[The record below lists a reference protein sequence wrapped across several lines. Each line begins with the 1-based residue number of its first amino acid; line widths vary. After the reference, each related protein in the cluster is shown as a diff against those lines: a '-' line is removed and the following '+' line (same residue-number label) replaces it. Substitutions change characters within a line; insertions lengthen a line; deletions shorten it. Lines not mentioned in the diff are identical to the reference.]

1 MVDFATLGVGMDT
14 SALLRGKTALTDVS
28 TAAVGAERSADR
40 AGRAFGG
47 MGRGLGVMAA
57 AALSAASAMA
67 LMGSSIRAARAF
79 SGALAETGTLING
92 NAQEMAAIE
101 VAASRMARTF
111 GTTAT
116 AQVEA
121 FYQAISAG
129 STSAA
134 QATELLEAAN
144 RLAIGGVT
152 TTTVAVG
159 ALSTA
164 INSYGA
170 ANLSAAE
177 ASDILFT
184 GVRLGVTTIDELA
197 GAVGNVLPIANALGI
212 GFEEVVAATAALTT
226 QGLTTAQS
234 VTGLRAALVA
244 VTGPT
249 SEARDLAAS
258 LGLEFNSTSLTAQGF
273 AGFMQSVIDATG
285 GSTDSMRTLF
295 GSVEATTAVMALAGG
310 GAAALATGLD
320 AMTDS
325 AGATQAA
332 FDIVADS
339 LNQRMT
345 VALATLADIAR
356 DFGGV
361 LLAVAVPALE
371 TFASV
376 AELAADNADKLL
388 YVLPFLIAPLASIA
402 FSAAA
407 SAVSLGA
414 AGVAAF
420 TLTGIMTAATTAATF
435 MWVALGGPVGVAV
448 ALAAGLMLIVN
459 ANREVRDT
467 AVLATQAHEQYEV
480 AIRGVVE
487 ASGLSAA
494 GDYVRDLEAQMEASL
509 AAAVADRDLM
519 EARMLLASMTD
530 PDAYLMFGA
539 QMDEMVRTIAR
550 IRAEMEGLGSA
561 ADVVVPAL
569 APIVPILDDA
579 AVEAGNAATAAGML
593 ARTIET
599 LGQSEMGGLVG
610 QIMNVAGALGIAA
623 DEAARAVGGIR
634 ALAIFQAEGGG
645 GRGGDP
651 RSFIPGNSAADMDL
665 TAADAFLANLNRP
678 SLGGGGGGGGGGA
691 DREAPLTALQAM
703 LGPDDPTDAIEA
715 WYETANTALADAQL
729 LERGMLEEHASYR
742 LQIEQSYSDQL
753 MALRRSQQDED
764 LGHYQSFFG
773 TMAGVFQSGGERML
787 GISKAFGLAE
797 AAVSMWRG
805 AAKALE
811 LPFPASL
818 AAWGQVIATGA
829 KALQGISSAK
839 PGNPGI
845 SSGGQAASAAAPPPQ
860 SQNVIID
867 LVGATGRQIDQF
879 QAFADTFNEAS
890 RQGLMTNVTVRG
902 A

>member
-1 MVDFATLGVGMDT
+1 LETQFGGSAAAARDTLGG
-14 SALLRGKTALTDVS
+14 ALGSLRNAFGDLFELSGPGSEALRAS
-28 TAAVGAERSADR
+28 IERLTAAVAKPEFFAAVQSIGTAL
-40 AGRAFGG
+40 F
-47 MGRGLGVMAA
+47 AA
-57 AALSAASAMA
+57 AEMGVNALVGLS
-67 LMGSSIRAARAF
+67 
-79 SGALAETGTLING
+79 
-92 NAQEMAAIE
+92 
-101 VAASRMARTF
+101 
-111 GTTAT
+111 
-116 AQVEA
+116 EA
-121 FYQAISAG
+121 F
-129 STSAA
+129 TF
-134 QATELLEAAN
+134 
-144 RLAIGGVT
+144 VT
-152 TTTVAVG
+152 
-159 ALSTA
+159 
-164 INSYGA
+164 
-170 ANLSAAE
+170 
-177 ASDILFT
+177 
-184 GVRLGVTTIDELA
+184 
-197 GAVGNVLPIANALGI
+197 
-212 GFEEVVAATAALTT
+212 
-226 QGLTTAQS
+226 
-234 VTGLRAALVA
+234 
-244 VTGPT
+244 
-249 SEARDLAAS
+249 
-258 LGLEFNSTSLTAQGF
+258 
-273 AGFMQSVIDATG
+273 
-285 GSTDSMRTLF
+285 
-295 GSVEATTAVMALAGG
+295 
-310 GAAALATGLD
+310 
-320 AMTDS
+320 
-325 AGATQAA
+325 
-332 FDIVADS
+332 
-339 LNQRMT
+339 
-345 VALATLADIAR
+345 
-356 DFGGV
+356 
-361 LLAVAVPALE
+361 
-371 TFASV
+371 
-376 AELAADNADKLL
+376 DNADKLL

-402 FSAAA
+402 FSAGSAA
-407 SAVSLGA
+407 ISLGVAGIA
-414 AGVAAF
+414 AL
-420 TLTGIMTAATTAATF
+420 TLTGIMTTATTAATF
-435 MWVALGGPVGVAV
+435 MWLALGGPVGVAV
-448 ALAAGLMLIVN
+448 GLAAGLMLIVN

-480 AIRGVVE
+480 AIRGVIE
-487 ASGLSAA
+487 ASGISAA
-494 GDYVRDLEAQMEASL
+494 GDYVRSLEAQTQASMN
-509 AAAVADRDLM
+509 AAKADLDLM
-519 EARMLLASMTD
+519 EARMLLASTTD

-579 AVEAGNAATAAGML
+579 AVEAGNAAAAAATL

-678 SLGGGGGGGGGGA
+678 SLGGGGGGGVT

-715 WYETANTALADAQL
+715 WYETANTALAEAQL

-839 PGNPGI
+839 PGSTGF
-845 SSGGQAASAAAPPPQ
+845 SGGAQAAAAPPPPLT
-860 SQNVIID
+860 QNVVID
-867 LVGATGRQIDQF
+867 LVGATPVQVDQYQTF
-879 QAFADTFNEAS
+879 VDTMNEAA
-890 RQGLMTNVTVRG
+890 RRGLLTNLTVRG
-902 A
+902 I